1 MTKSQVKKAIAQKK
15 TSKAVKPKS
24 ATKVSKVIKRANVV
38 ASKKTAPKKAVSQT
52 AASKKI
58 AAKKVV
64 QKKVTPKIAAPKKAV
79 QKKTVSSTSTKKVAA
94 QKAISKKVAPK
105 TTVQK
110 KVISRVALKKT
121 VPQTATS
128 KKVTPKKIVSKK
140 SVQKKVI
147 SKAAPKKAASQTST
161 PKKVAPKK
169 VVQKKVAPKKMAP
182 KKAVQKKVVS
192 KAAPK
197 KAAPQISA
205 VKKVALPKAVQK
217 AVPPEKIVP
226 KTTVSKKAVLQEA
239 TSKKDAVK
247 KVVIQEKPIHVR
259 EDIRNSEAEDKY
271 TAGDVLERG
280 KPRRAKSRRAI
291 KEDAGTDVNR
301 LMRLVSNGA
310 ENLSS
315 EEQAKLEEQKKKL
328 RFLLGIGKDRGY
340 VTNAEINDNLPDH
353 ITDPEVID
361 QIIMMIETIGIKVF
375 EYEPSRE
382 ELLLSG
388 TSSATVDDDE
398 FAVEEAEKILAS
410 TTSVNEFGRT
420 TDPVRMYMREIGTYD
435 LLDKTDEAEIARKL
449 ENSVKLMISV
459 IANCPKIINE
469 ISKVHKDV
477 LDGRVKIENF
487 IDEFIDDSPDMTGE
501 GEMSMPSNHPVG
513 MEDETDD
520 EQLSREQL
528 ERLIKKTTDFF
539 AIFNTL
545 LEKQNKIIKKH
556 STESEQY
563 KAVLLEFTTHLEKVR
578 FTNKQIEIF
587 CDTLR
592 NGHKVIKNLEN
603 EIFHIACDIIK
614 IPEDKF
620 RKEFV
625 GFETSWVETHV
636 AHKKYL
642 DVFDKLK
649 CDIVEKQH
657 KIQDVESDLGIKVS
671 VVKLLFKQLQK
682 AEREQKKA
690 RTEMV
695 ESNLRL
701 VISIAKKYTNRG
713 LHFLDLIQEGNIGL
727 IKAIDK
733 FQYRKGYKF
742 STYATWWIRQAITR
756 AIADQG
762 RTIRIPVHMIETI
775 NRMSKEHRKLLQEKS
790 GEPLTKEL
798 ADRMEITEEKVR
810 KIYQVAHDSI
820 SMDAPIGDEDDTS
833 FGDFIEDKTSVI
845 PSDHGVDYS
854 LKKTVREVLDT
865 LSPREAKVLCMRF
878 GIDTITDHTLE
889 EVGRQFDVTRER
901 IRQIEAKAIRK
912 LRQPNRADK
921 LKSFLDSFAQLEGI
935 DHEILKE
942 LYDMED
948 GEDEMAAEDSAKKA

>member
-1 MTKSQVKKAIAQKK
+1 MTKSQVKKTIAPKK
-15 TSKAVKPKS
+15 TSKVVQAKH
-24 ATKVSKVIKRANVV
+24 ATKKGVSKKVIPV
-38 ASKKTAPKKAVSQT
+38 
-52 AASKKI
+52 
-58 AAKKVV
+58 
-64 QKKVTPKIAAPKKAV
+64 
-79 QKKTVSSTSTKKVAA
+79 
-94 QKAISKKVAPK
+94 KVAPK
-105 TTVQK
+105 
-110 KVISRVALKKT
+110 
-121 VPQTATS
+121 
-128 KKVTPKKIVSKK
+128 
-140 SVQKKVI
+140 
-147 SKAAPKKAASQTST
+147 KAAPKKVVTHKVAPKKAAPKKVVAHKVA

-169 VVQKKVAPKKMAP
+169 VVVHKAAPKKAVPKKVVAHKVAPKKAAPKKVAAHKVAAKKVAPKKVVTQKVAPKKTASNVTQKKVAPKKAQTPQVPTKQVTTKQTAP
-182 KKAVQKKVVS
+182 GKAISKKIDKMTS
-192 KAAPK
+192 
-197 KAAPQISA
+197 IT
-205 VKKVALPKAVQK
+205 
-217 AVPPEKIVP
+217 E
-226 KTTVSKKAVLQEA
+226 KTTP
-239 TSKKDAVK
+239 T
-247 KVVIQEKPIHVR
+247 R
-259 EDIRNSEAEDKY
+259 ENDRHDTDERY
-271 TAGDVLERG
+271 TGGDVLERG
-280 KPRRAKSRRAI
+280 KPRRSKSRRVI
-291 KEDAGTDVNR
+291 KEDAGTEVNR

-310 ENLSS
+310 ENLSG
-315 EEQAKLEEQKKKL
+315 EEQVKLEEQKKKL

-340 VTNAEINDNLPDH
+340 VTNVEINDNLPDH
-353 ITDPEVID
+353 ITDPEIID

-388 TSSATVDDDE
+388 TSSATVDDDD

-410 TTSVNEFGRT
+410 TTSANEFGRT

-459 IANCPKIINE
+459 IANCPKIVNE

-477 LDGRVKIENF
+477 FEGRVKIENF
-487 IDEFIDDSPDMTGE
+487 IDEFVDDTPDITGE
-501 GEMSMPSNHPVG
+501 EEIPMSTGHPVG
-513 MEDETDD
+513 LEDETDD

-528 ERLIKKTTDFF
+528 ERLIKKTTEFF
-539 AIFNTL
+539 EIFDRL
-545 LEKQNKIIKKH
+545 LDKQTKIIKKY

-592 NGHKVIKNLEN
+592 NGHKVIKELEN

-636 AHKKYL
+636 ANKKYA

-649 CDIVEKQH
+649 CDIIEKQH
-657 KIQDVESDLGIKVS
+657 KIQDVESDLGIKVT
-671 VVKLLFKQLQK
+671 VIKLLFKQLQK

-798 ADRMEITEEKVR
+798 AARMEITEEKVR

-845 PSDHGVDYS
+845 PSDHGIDYS

-921 LKSFLDSFAQLEGI
+921 LKSFLDSFAQIEGI
-935 DHEILKE
+935 DQEILKE

-948 GEDEMAAEDSAKKA
+948 DEDDEAVKP